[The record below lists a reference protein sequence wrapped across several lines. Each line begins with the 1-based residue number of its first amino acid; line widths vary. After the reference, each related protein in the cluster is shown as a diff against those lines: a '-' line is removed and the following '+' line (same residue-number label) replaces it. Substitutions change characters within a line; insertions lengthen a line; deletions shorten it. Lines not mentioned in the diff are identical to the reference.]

1 MIFTFFDHVRVAF
14 IVCAGLFGTICQA
27 NPSPFLVKTAEEL
40 VQAVKDAKPGAA
52 IALADGRYKNFQVSL
67 VGRGSEDK
75 PVLIRAQTQGKV
87 VLTGE
92 SSVEV
97 DGTWLVL
104 SGFVF
109 RDGNPPSAQSAKDT
123 SASAIKLRGTHNR
136 VTETAIVD
144 YSLNYKSPPNTDP
157 TRASYHKWIGIWGQY
172 NRIDHSHFQG
182 KKGGGTLLTVWR
194 DTSAPNHHQIDHN
207 AFIDVA
213 HGNDENGWET
223 IRLGDSTQSQ
233 SNSNTVVE
241 HNYFDRCNGEIEI
254 ISNKSGGN
262 TYRYNTFN
270 NSRGTLTLRHGSGA
284 TVNNNVFLIDDKSYG
299 GGIRVSD
306 KNHIIRNNYIEGVRG
321 FSPHWG
327 GVVLLAHST
336 NAPLNDY
343 WPVENVLIENN
354 AVINSTNSVVI
365 GAGRAAQS
373 PVSATFR
380 NNVLCNKPGN
390 ASESSLINRVP
401 SKTGKLSLVFEG
413 NVLCG
418 ASPGLPA
425 TELGDSIFSA
435 DCLKKTDSF
444 WLLNAKGRGF
454 QPFQKTS
461 LADVGPRGFTPYSNS
476 Q

>member
-1 MIFTFFDHVRVAF
+1 MTFTFFVPARVAH
-14 IVCAGLFGTICQA
+14 IICAGLFSAICHA
-27 NPSPFLVKTAEEL
+27 NSSAVLVKTSDEL
-40 VQAVKDAKPGAA
+40 VRAVKDAKPGAA
-52 IALADGRYKNFQVSL
+52 VALADGHYKNFQVSL
-67 VGRGSEDK
+67 IGHGGEGK
-75 PVLIRAQTQGKV
+75 PILIHAQTPGKV

-92 SSVEV
+92 SSVEI

-109 RDGNPPSAQSAKDT
+109 RDGNPPSAQNTKDT

-136 VTETAIVD
+136 VTETAIIN

-157 TRASYHKWIGIWGQY
+157 SKIGYHKWIGIWGQH
-172 NRIDHSHFQG
+172 NRIDHGLFQG

-194 DTSAPNHHQIDHN
+194 DTSAPNYHQIDHN

-213 HGNDENGWET
+213 YGSDENGWET

-233 SNSNTVVE
+233 SNSSTIVE

-270 NSRGTLTLRHGSGA
+270 NSRGTLTLRHGSSA
-284 TVNNNVFLIDDKSYG
+284 TVNNNIFLIDDKSYG

-354 AVINSTNSVVI
+354 SVINSTNSVVI

-380 NNVLCNKPGN
+380 NNVVCNKGGS

-401 SKTGKLSLVFEG
+401 AKAGKLSLVLEG

-418 ASPGLPA
+418 APPGLPA
-425 TELGDSIFSA
+425 TELGDSTLNA
-435 DCLKKTDSF
+435 EGLTKTGSF
-444 WLLNAKGRGF
+444 WLFSAKGRGF

-461 LADVGPRGFTPYSNS
+461 LADVGPRGFTP
-476 Q
+476 